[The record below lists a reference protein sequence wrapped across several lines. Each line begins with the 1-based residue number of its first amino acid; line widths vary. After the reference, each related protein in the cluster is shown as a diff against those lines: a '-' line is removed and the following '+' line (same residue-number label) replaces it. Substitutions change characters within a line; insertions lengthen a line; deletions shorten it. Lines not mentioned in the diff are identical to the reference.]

1 METSVPECVEEFRE
15 RPEIDLSV
23 LDVPL
28 SSSVDDLR
36 NPSESFPEKP
46 KIEPFDYS
54 SIPELDPE
62 TLDSL
67 MKRYPDPYRILYAVI
82 KSNHAF
88 KEQNDALA
96 AELIKQTATTVSLQN
111 NITGLNQKL
120 VKLCDAACY
129 ASQMKQ
135 LKYAYREEMDY
146 SVGRYVYPPSPYSKY
161 KKYW

>member
-23 LDVPL
+23 LDAPL
-28 SSSVDDLR
+28 SSSADDLR

-67 MKRYPDPYRILYAVI
+67 MKRYPDPYRILYSVI
-82 KSNHAF
+82 KSNRAF
-88 KEQNDALA
+88 KEENDSLT
-96 AELIKQTATTVSLQN
+96 AELIKQIAANVSLQS

-135 LKYAYREEMDY
+135 LKYAYHAEMDY
-146 SVGRYVYPPSPYSKY
+146 SAGRYVYPPSPYSKY
-161 KKYW
+161 RKYW

>member
-23 LDVPL
+23 LDTPL

-46 KIEPFDYS
+46 KDEPFDYS

-62 TLDSL
+62 TLDAL

-96 AELIKQTATTVSLQN
+96 AELIKQTAANVSLQS
-111 NITGLNQKL
+111 NIAGLNQRL
-120 VKLCDAACY
+120 GKLCDAACF
-129 ASQMKQ
+129 ASDMKK
-135 LKYAYREEMDY
+135 LKYAYHAEMDY
-146 SVGRYVYPPSPYSKY
+146 SAGRYVYPSSPYSKY
-161 KKYW
+161 RKYW

>member
-23 LDVPL
+23 LDAPL
-28 SSSVDDLR
+28 SSSADDLR

-46 KIEPFDYS
+46 KDEPFDYS

-62 TLDSL
+62 TLDAL
-67 MKRYPDPYRILYAVI
+67 MKRYPDPYRILYSVI
-82 KSNHAF
+82 KSNRAF
-88 KEQNDALA
+88 KEENDSLT
-96 AELIKQTATTVSLQN
+96 AELIKQIAANVSLQS